1 VRKSPG
7 RSLLMGGKSLFLGR
21 SLVTLETLTEF
32 IMCIL
37 ILTIKE
43 KKIKLWKRKLNANFQ
58 FVFRG
63 FDPWTTSSIWA
74 IFYSTKVFGFFEG
87 LLFIFPTIIE

>member
-21 SLVTLETLTEF
+21 PLITLETLTEF

-43 KKIKLWKRKLNANFQ
+43 NKTKLWKRKLNANFQ
-58 FVFRG
+58 FVFGG
-63 FDPWTTSSIWA
+63 FGPWIASSIWP
-74 IFYSTKVFGFFEG
+74 ILYGTRVFGFFEG
-87 LLFIFPTIIE
+87 LLYPYFLL